1 MFLRIVLLPYL
12 LFLPLHAS
20 LLAVRLANAPD
31 LGWEVWSPAVLFLSI
46 LLVTYL
52 ALRFSDYRGSPAV
65 PSLVLALLGVG
76 IAIQYRIGTLRTV
89 EISSPS
95 QLALPIGV
103 VVMIATYLLLRHGR
117 INKLEPFWSV
127 FLGAS
132 VLVIA
137 LVLILGHAFRGAF
150 FLAGGIN
157 PVEIIKPMMIVAI
170 ATFLAGH
177 RLLLRRSFLGIP
189 LPPLNILTTVAIVW
203 AAPMFLLLA
212 QGDMGMFALMNI
224 TLLVM
229 LYAVT
234 NRSLYLIGG
243 IAAIIAAA
251 RFLIPLTARGR
262 ARLIVWT
269 DPFQQAT
276 GTGWQPLQALVALYQ
291 GGFWG
296 TGLGSGSP
304 NVVPIVESDF
314 AYIIIG
320 EELGFLGCGAVIL
333 LFCSLIFSGMRIASR
348 AESAYAACIAT
359 GITACIGIQTLFN
372 IGGVVKAIPL
382 TGITLP
388 LLSHGG
394 SSLVT
399 TLFMTGLLLAISD
412 ERLPK
417 KQAADKQKSR
427 SGKAPAANS
436 SARSR
441 KTP

>member
-20 LLAVRLANAPD
+20 LLAVRLANAPE
-31 LGWEVWSPAVLFLSI
+31 LEWEVWAPAVLFLSV
-46 LLVTYL
+46 LLITWL
-52 ALRFSDYRGSPAV
+52 TLHFGKYRGSPAV

-95 QLALPIGV
+95 QLALPIGIV
-103 VVMIATYLLLRHGR
+103 AMLAVYLLLRHGR
-117 INKLEPFWSV
+117 INRLEPFWPV
-127 FLGAS
+127 FLGLS
-132 VLVIA
+132 ILVIS
-137 LVLILGHAFRGAF
+137 LVLILGRAFRGAF

-157 PVEIIKPMMIVAI
+157 PVEIIKPLMIIAI

-177 RLLLRRSFLGIP
+177 RLLLRRGFLGIP
-189 LPPLNILTTVAIVW
+189 LPPLNILTTVAIIW
-203 AAPMFLLLA
+203 APPMILLLA

-243 IAAIIAAA
+243 IAAIFAAA

-262 ARLIVWT
+262 ARLIVWS

-296 TGLGSGSP
+296 TGLGAGAP

-320 EELGFLGCGAVIL
+320 EELGFLGCGAIIL
-333 LFCSLIFSGMRIASR
+333 LFCALILSGMRIASR

-399 TLFMTGLLLAISD
+399 TLLMTGVLLAISD

-417 KQAADKQKSR
+417 KTPPSKSSSRPR
-427 SGKAPAANS
+427 SKP
-436 SARSR
+436 
-441 KTP
+441 